1 MAANNVP
8 QKEKE
13 EYITNKVL
21 VVFSLCLGGVLLLM
35 GVKNL
40 VSNGVSYLT
49 GIMVVKVLIGIS
61 AVGVIAGLFMM
72 IREIKN
78 HINTSMKIITGRNV
92 LLTFTIS
99 LVIFVLIY
107 YFLFPVFKIFFALL
121 PALAV
126 YYLIYHSYQ
135 PEFVAIAFNGGIAAV
150 LLFIIRRAL
159 SSANFK
165 YLVYACVAVMVVYLL
180 AQIIVVSK
188 IKANNGT
195 LKIKNKEYN
204 FNFSKNAYTMLFVTP
219 VVMTI
224 LVLVGAFTSMA
235 LYAIF
240 AVAAYLFVTAVYYT
254 VKLM

>member
-8 QKEKE
+8 QKKEE

-21 VVFSLCLGGVLLLM
+21 IVFSLCLGGVLLLM

-40 VSNGVSYLT
+40 VSNGVSYLA
-49 GIMVVKVLIGIS
+49 GITLIKVLIGIS
-61 AVGVIAGLFMM
+61 ILGVITGLFMI

-92 LLTFTIS
+92 LLTFAIS

-107 YFLFPVFKIFFALL
+107 YFLFPVFKIFYAVL

-135 PEFVAIAFNGGIAAV
+135 PEFVAIAFNGGVAAV
-150 LLFIIRRAL
+150 LLFIIRRAI

-165 YLVYACVAVMVVYLL
+165 YLTYASLAVMVVYLL
-180 AQIIVVSK
+180 AQVIIVNK

-195 LKIKNKEYN
+195 LKLKNKEYN
-204 FNFSKNAYTMLFVTP
+204 FNFSKNAYTMLFITP
-219 VVMTI
+219 VIMTI
-224 LVLVGAFTSMA
+224 LVAVGAFTSMA

-240 AVAAYLFVTAVYYT
+240 AVAAYLFITAVYYT

>member
-1 MAANNVP
+1 
-8 QKEKE
+8 
-13 EYITNKVL
+13 
-21 VVFSLCLGGVLLLM
+21 
-35 GVKNL
+35 
-40 VSNGVSYLT
+40 
-49 GIMVVKVLIGIS
+49 
-61 AVGVIAGLFMM
+61 
-72 IREIKN
+72 
-78 HINTSMKIITGRNV
+78 
-92 LLTFTIS
+92 
-99 LVIFVLIY
+99 
-107 YFLFPVFKIFFALL
+107 
-121 PALAV
+121 
-126 YYLIYHSYQ
+126 
-135 PEFVAIAFNGGIAAV
+135 
-150 LLFIIRRAL
+150 
-159 SSANFK
+159 
-165 YLVYACVAVMVVYLL
+165 MVVYLL

>member
-1 MAANNVP
+1 MP

-121 PALAV
+121 PALANLP
-126 YYLIYHSYQ
+126 LI
-135 PEFVAIAFNGGIAAV
+135 
-150 LLFIIRRAL
+150 
-159 SSANFK
+159 SA
-165 YLVYACVAVMVVYLL
+165 
-180 AQIIVVSK
+180 
-188 IKANNGT
+188 
-195 LKIKNKEYN
+195 
-204 FNFSKNAYTMLFVTP
+204 
-219 VVMTI
+219 
-224 LVLVGAFTSMA
+224 
-235 LYAIF
+235 
-240 AVAAYLFVTAVYYT
+240 
-254 VKLM
+254 